1 MSRSRAKPAQ
11 TSHDEKAP
19 TAVSFFHLQ
28 KRFTGCQFI
37 RLESFGT
44 RPASDMLS
52 SPHPPRFPEYLPL
65 DASTINSLFL
75 IGALLVGASILV
87 SSLSS
92 RLGIPILVI
101 ILAVGMIAGV
111 DGGGIIF
118 NNYPTAYL
126 VGNLALA
133 VILLDGGLR
142 TRVAS
147 FRVALW
153 PALSLATVGVM
164 ITTALTGMVAAW
176 LFDLSLIQGLLIGA
190 IVGSTD
196 AAAVFSLLGGKG
208 LNERVTATL
217 EIESGSNDPMAVFLT
232 VTLIDMIA
240 SGQTGLHWS
249 LLTHL
254 LREFGIGGL
263 LGLGGGWLMLQLVN
277 RINLAGGLYPILVI
291 AGGLVV
297 FSLTNALHGSG
308 FLAVYLCGLVLGN
321 KPIRSRHGILHMLDG
336 MAWLAQ
342 IGMFLVLG
350 LLVTPHDLLPIAL
363 PALGLALWMILVAR
377 PLSVVASLL
386 PFKAFHGREKG
397 FISWVGLRGA
407 VPIILAVFPL
417 MAGLPDAQL
426 FFNLAFFIVLVSLLV
441 QGTSLPWMAKL
452 LKVTVP
458 PDPAPISRSALEVHL
473 TSEWELF
480 VYRLGAEKWC
490 IGAALRELKMPEGTR
505 IAALFRGEQLLHPS
519 GSTVLEVGDMLCVIG
534 HEHNL
539 PALGKLFSQAPQR
552 GLDLRFFGD
561 FVLEGDAELGAV
573 AALYGLKLDGLDAKM
588 PLAQFIRQK
597 VGGAPVVGDQVEWHG
612 TIWTVATMDG
622 NKIQKVGVRF
632 PEGTRPGPGLF
643 L

>member
-1 MSRSRAKPAQ
+1 
-11 TSHDEKAP
+11 
-19 TAVSFFHLQ
+19 
-28 KRFTGCQFI
+28 
-37 RLESFGT
+37 
-44 RPASDMLS
+44 
-52 SPHPPRFPEYLPL
+52 L

-101 ILAVGMIAGV
+101 ILAVGMVAGV

-164 ITTALTGMVAAW
+164 ITTALTGLVAAW
-176 LFDLSLIQGLLIGA
+176 LFNLSLIQGLLIGA

-240 SGQTGLHWS
+240 SGQTGLHWG
-249 LLTHL
+249 LLGHL

-263 LGLGGGWLMLQLVN
+263 LGLGGGWVMLQLVN
-277 RINLAGGLYPILVI
+277 RINLAGGLYPILVV

-377 PLSVVASLL
+377 PLSVVAALL

-458 PDPAPISRSALEVHL
+458 PDPAPISRSALEVHI
-473 TSEWELF
+473 TSEWEMF

-597 VGGAPVVGDQVEWHG
+597 VGGAPVVGDQVDWHG

>member
-1 MSRSRAKPAQ
+1 M
-11 TSHDEKAP
+11 
-19 TAVSFFHLQ
+19 
-28 KRFTGCQFI
+28 
-37 RLESFGT
+37 
-44 RPASDMLS
+44 
-52 SPHPPRFPEYLPL
+52 

-101 ILAVGMIAGV
+101 ILAVGMVAGV

-164 ITTALTGMVAAW
+164 ITTAMTGMVAAW

-249 LLTHL
+249 LLAHL
-254 LREFGIGGL
+254 LREFGIGAVV
-263 LGLGGGWLMLQLVN
+263 GLGGGWVMLQLVN
-277 RINLAGGLYPILVI
+277 RISLAGGLYPILVV

-321 KPIRSRHGILHMLDG
+321 RPIRSRHGILHMLDG

-350 LLVTPHDLLPIAL
+350 LLVTPHDLLPIAV
-363 PALGLALWMILVAR
+363 PALGLALWMILIAR
-377 PLSVVASLL
+377 PLSVAASLL
-386 PFKAFHGREKG
+386 PFKAFHGREKA

-458 PDPAPISRSALEVHL
+458 PDPAPISRSALEVHV

-505 IAALFRGEQLLHPS
+505 IAALFRGQQLLHPS
-519 GSTVLEVGDMLCVIG
+519 GSTVLEVDDLLCVIG
-534 HEHNL
+534 HEHDL
-539 PALGKLFSQAPQR
+539 PALGKLFSQPPQR

-573 AALYGLKLDGLDAKM
+573 AALYGLQLDNQDAKM

-597 VGGAPVVGDQVEWHG
+597 VGGAPIVGDQIEWNN
-612 TIWTVATMDG
+612 TLWTVAVMDG
-622 NKIQKVGVRF
+622 NKILKVGVKF

>member
-1 MSRSRAKPAQ
+1 M
-11 TSHDEKAP
+11 
-19 TAVSFFHLQ
+19 
-28 KRFTGCQFI
+28 
-37 RLESFGT
+37 
-44 RPASDMLS
+44 
-52 SPHPPRFPEYLPL
+52 

-101 ILAVGMIAGV
+101 ILAVGMVAGV

-249 LLTHL
+249 LLAHL
-254 LREFGIGGL
+254 LREFGIGAVV
-263 LGLGGGWLMLQLVN
+263 GLGGGWVMLQLVN
-277 RINLAGGLYPILVI
+277 RISLAGGLYPILVV

-321 KPIRSRHGILHMLDG
+321 RPIRSRHGILHMLDG

-350 LLVTPHDLLPIAL
+350 LLVTPHDLLPIAV
-363 PALGLALWMILVAR
+363 PALGLALWMILIAR
-377 PLSVVASLL
+377 PLSVLVSLL

-441 QGTSLPWMAKL
+441 QGTSLPWVAKL

-458 PDPAPISRSALEVHL
+458 PDPAPISRSALEVHI

-505 IAALFRGEQLLHPS
+505 IAALFRGQQLLHPS
-519 GSTVLEVGDMLCVIG
+519 GSTVLEVGDLLCVIG
-534 HEHNL
+534 HEQDL
-539 PALGKLFSQAPQR
+539 PALGKLFSQPPQR

-573 AALYGLKLDGLDAKM
+573 AALYGLQLDNQDAKM

-597 VGGAPVVGDQVEWHG
+597 VGGAPIVGDQIEWNN
-612 TIWTVATMDG
+612 TLWTVAVMDG
-622 NKIQKVGVRF
+622 NKILKVGVKF